1 MYPRNAASPE
11 RIAIG
16 PVVQV
21 SDGAVQTSGVS
32 VKVMPQGGSASAGGG
47 TVAYEEGVVLYTPTQ
62 AETNYAS
69 FIVIAYKSG
78 CIPVAQTVVTSK
90 SATTGYAGVDW
101 SQVTGASSTVNLSG
115 TTIKTATD
123 VETDTADIQSKIGSP
138 AGASVSADIAAVKSQ
153 TAAIETDTQ
162 DIQSRLPAALVSGRI
177 DASVG
182 AMEANVLTASAIN
195 SGAITAAK
203 FASGAIDAAAVAADA
218 WQELIEQLFTY
229 DATATYATADA
240 GSLVAQI
247 ADNAGGS
254 SLTAA
259 DIADAVWDE
268 AISGHLTAGSTGNA
282 LNAAGSAGDPWS
294 TPLPGAYGAGTAGK
308 IIGDNLNAPV
318 GTVDSVVDAI
328 KAVTD
333 NLPNSGALTSLATA
347 ADLTTVDTVVD
358 AIKAKTDNLPASP
371 AATGD
376 IPTEAAIADAVWDE
390 AIAGHNSAGSTGEAL
405 AAAGGAG
412 DPWITALPGSYTSGQ
427 AGHILG
433 TYLDAAI
440 SSRSTYAGADTAG
453 TTTLL
458 SRLTATRAGY
468 LDNLSGGA
476 VALASSI
483 LDASGI
489 RAALGLASAN
499 LDTQLG
505 ALPTANENADALL
518 ERNVAGGSSTGR
530 KVKEALYFLRNR
542 WTVSGGNLVVYG
554 VDDTTSAWT
563 AVVSQS
569 AGDPVSEVNPA

>member
-11 RIAIG
+11 RISIG
-16 PVVQV
+16 PVVQI

-32 VKVMPQGGSASAGGG
+32 VKVLPQGGTASAGSG
-47 TVAYEEGVVLYTPTQ
+47 TVGYEEGIVHYTPTQ

-69 FIVIAYKSG
+69 FIVIAYKTG

-101 SQVTGASSTVNLSG
+101 SQITGATSTVDLSG

-162 DIQSRLPAALVSGRI
+162 DIQGRLPAALVSGRI

-182 AMEANVLTASAIN
+182 AMAANVVTDTAIN
-195 SGAITAAK
+195 TGALTAAK
-203 FASGAIDAAAVAADA
+203 FAAGAIDAAAVAADA

-229 DATATYATADA
+229 NATADYAGATA
-240 GSLVAQI
+240 GSLVKEI

-268 AISGHLTAGSTGNA
+268 AITDHLTAGTTGNA

-318 GTVDSVVDAI
+318 GTVDAVVDAI

-333 NLPNSGALTSLATA
+333 ALPDAGALTSLATA
-347 ADLTTVDTVVD
+347 AALTTVDTVVD
-358 AIKAKTDNLPASP
+358 AIKAKTDNLPADPADASDIAAAFTALESHGDSNWATATGFSTHSAADVWS
-371 AATGD
+371 AATRTLTAID
-376 IPTEAAIADAVWDE
+376 EDSTTLDLDATIRAAV
-390 AIAGHNSAGSTGEAL
+390 GL
-405 AAAGGAG
+405 AAANMDTQFGAVTLADGSLTAAKIASGAFTAAKFAAGAIDAAALSTDAAQEIRDAITGATLSELTG
-412 DPWITALPGSYTSGQ
+412 DPG
-427 AGHILG
+427 
-433 TYLDAAI
+433 AAP
-440 SSRSTYAGADTAG
+440 TLAGAIMLPFMAIRNKRDTDSSGGTDEIHNNAG
-453 TTTLL
+453 
-458 SRLTATRAGY
+458 SVILTATIS
-468 LDNLSGGA
+468 DSG
-476 VALASSI
+476 
-483 LDASGI
+483 
-489 RAALGLASAN
+489 
-499 LDTQLG
+499 
-505 ALPTANENADALL
+505 
-518 ERNVAGGSSTGR
+518 
-530 KVKEALYFLRNR
+530 
-542 WTVSGGNLVVYG
+542 TVFTKGKY
-554 VDDTTSAWT
+554 A
-563 AVVSQS
+563 
-569 AGDPVSEVNPA
+569 